1 MPTARKMITDTAN
14 SDNSP
19 NAKRCRSN
27 LKILFTAQFLEMGTL
42 VKTTPIYCGSG
53 LAREGG
59 LTFNVDVD

>member
-1 MPTARKMITDTAN
+1 MITDTAN

-42 VKTTPIYCGSG
+42 EHTTYLYCENTNPVGASL
-53 LAREGG
+53 LAIA
-59 LTFNVDVD
+59 VCQSA